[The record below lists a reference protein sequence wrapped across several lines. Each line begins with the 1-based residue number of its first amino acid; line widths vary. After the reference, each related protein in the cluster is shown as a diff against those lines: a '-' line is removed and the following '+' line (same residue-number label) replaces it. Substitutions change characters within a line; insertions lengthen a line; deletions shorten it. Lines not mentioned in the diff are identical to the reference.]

1 MISLEWSD
9 RSIALVLSC
18 PYLYAELLALPLNF
32 NLISFHGISM
42 FGEMSLPPDFQVQA
56 NTASESSVMPPSMS
70 TVVRLG
76 MHVGV

>member
-18 PYLYAELLALPLNF
+18 PYLYAELLALPLKV

-42 FGEMSLPPDFQVQA
+42 FGEMALPPDFQEFKQTWPQSPLSCHPA
-56 NTASESSVMPPSMS
+56 
-70 TVVRLG
+70 
-76 MHVGV
+76 